1 MTFVLGEKCKYIVSR
16 FQNRLFSVA
25 LNFIPIF
32 VPSPHPMIKY
42 IQIEIILLFC
52 LYASPC
58 GAQGFVLEKLP
69 DFINSMYDEI
79 TPVLSRNGQNLYFT
93 RVAFPL
99 FDHTLVI
106 DSIDVSIKDTPEE
119 YQKIL
124 TEVYSLIAGSPVYS
138 PEKTG
143 FNQDVWLSLADDSFQ
158 FQEIRHPKFPM
169 NNALPNSLVAI
180 TPDPNAFYVINKLE
194 RNGDMSRGFSL
205 IRRQD
210 DSTWAFPEPI
220 EIKDY
225 YTITSDVNL
234 TMSFDGKVLILSAMR
249 SDSRDMDLYVC
260 QRIGENKWSAPVH
273 MGSVLN
279 TSKRETTPFIS
290 EDNNTLFFSSNRWNT
305 SGGND
310 IFMAKRLD
318 ETWTSWSEPV
328 RLTEPNNSLF
338 DDSQPYFN
346 MTSGYLYFTSKRAG
360 SSDIY
365 RVRIAPP
372 QPTEI
377 RINGRIL
384 NRKTKEL
391 ITGAQLLYGVD
402 GDIQQKLSVPDGYF
416 TIQIPKGITFQLTPA
431 KSAFNGI
438 TDTVLFRRDYY
449 YFRDLE
455 IELYVDPLEVNGKI
469 ELHNIYFQQS
479 KAVIL
484 ESSFPE
490 LERLATIL
498 SETPG
503 LRIRVEGHTDNLG
516 KPEGLKQLS
525 EERADAIKQ
534 YLVAKGIVPD
544 RIEIIGYG
552 AAYPISSNE
561 SEDERAK
568 NRRVEIH
575 ITKL

>member
-1 MTFVLGEKCKYIVSR
+1 MMKNIQAG
-16 FQNRLFSVA
+16 
-25 LNFIPIF
+25 IF
-32 VPSPHPMIKY
+32 F
-42 IQIEIILLFC
+42 LFC
-52 LYASPC
+52 LIAIPC
-58 GAQGFVLEKLP
+58 RAQEFILEKLP
-69 DFINSMYDEI
+69 APINSTYDEI
-79 TPVLSRNGQNLYFT
+79 TPVLSRDGRNLYFT
-93 RVAFPL
+93 RVAYPI

-106 DSIDVSIKDTPEE
+106 DSTDVSIKDTPQE

-124 TEVYSLIAGSPVYS
+124 TEVYTLIAGYPVYS

-143 FNQDVWLSLADDSFQ
+143 FNQDVWFSIADDSFQ
-158 FQEIRHPKFPM
+158 FQEIRHPRYPM

-180 TPDPNAFYVINKLE
+180 TPDPNAFYIINKLQ
-194 RNGDMSRGFSL
+194 RNGDMDRGFSL
-205 IRRQD
+205 IRRQG
-210 DSTWAFPEPI
+210 DSTWTFPEPI
-220 EIKDY
+220 DIKDY

-249 SDSRDMDLYVC
+249 SDSKDMDLYVC
-260 QRIGENKWSAPVH
+260 QRSGENKWSAPVH
-273 MGSVLN
+273 MGTVLN
-279 TSKRETTPFIS
+279 TSKRETTPFLS
-290 EDNNTLFFSSNRWNT
+290 EDNTTLFFSSNRWNT

-310 IFMAKRLD
+310 IFMSKRLD
-318 ETWTSWSEPV
+318 ETWTNWSEPV
-328 RLTEPNNSLF
+328 RLTEPINSAF

-384 NRKTKEL
+384 NSRTKEL
-391 ITGAQLLYGVD
+391 ITNAQLLYGVD
-402 GDIQQKLSVPDGYF
+402 GGIQQKISASDGYF
-416 TIQIPKGITFQLTPA
+416 SIQIPKGIAFQLTPA
-431 KSAFNGI
+431 KAAFNGI

-455 IELYVDPLEVNGKI
+455 IELYLDPLELNGKI
-469 ELHNIYFQQS
+469 DLHNIYFQQS

-498 SETPG
+498 AETPN
-503 LRIRVEGHTDNLG
+503 LNIRVEGHTDNQG

-525 EERADAIKQ
+525 EERAAAIKQ
-534 YLVAKGIVPD
+534 YLTDKGIASE
-544 RIEIIGYG
+544 RIETIGHG
-552 AAYPISSNE
+552 AAYPISSND
-561 SEDERAK
+561 SEAERAK
-568 NRRVEIH
+568 NRRVEIR